1 MAKSREIRNVTIVGT
16 GVIGASWGELLP
28 CARPQCHRHGP
39 LCRGSKRPGVPR
51 EEEIARD
58 IKAKSEGR

>member
-16 GVIGASWGELLP
+16 GVIGASWRELYLGRGLNVT
-28 CARPQCHRHGP
+28 AMGP

-51 EEEIARD
+51 EEEIVRD
-58 IKAKSEGR
+58 IKAKSEGK